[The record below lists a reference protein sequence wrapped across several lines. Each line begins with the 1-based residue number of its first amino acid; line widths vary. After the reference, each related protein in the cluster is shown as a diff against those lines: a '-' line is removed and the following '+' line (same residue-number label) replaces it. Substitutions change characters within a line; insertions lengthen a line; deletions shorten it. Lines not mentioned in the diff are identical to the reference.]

1 MNTYNSLII
10 ILVVALCTLLT
21 RALPFVI
28 FGGKRNVPGV
38 VSYLGR
44 VLPPAIMAILV
55 VYCMKD
61 LNFRGPTHGM
71 TEIVA
76 ALIVIILHLW
86 RKNTLL
92 SIGAGTVCYM
102 FLVQFL
108 K

>member
-10 ILVVALCTLLT
+10 ILIVALCTLLT

-28 FGGKRNVPGV
+28 FGGKRNVPRV
-38 VSYLGR
+38 VGYLGR

-55 VYCMKD
+55 VYCMKGV
-61 LNFRGPTHGM
+61 NFKGPTYGM

-102 FLVQFL
+102 FLVHFW